1 MVAYYLL
8 LGIPIL
14 LEVIVL
20 FNSSNELNAVTE
32 EKRIKSERRIIL
44 VFFFIFFL
52 ILACRHIEM
61 GADIRNYRYFFFKIK
76 DTKWS
81 NLTEVETD
89 YFYAILNK
97 IVSTLGGDFQF
108 FLAVVA
114 FVSVLPFA
122 IFYYKES
129 ENSLLTI
136 TIFINV
142 SIFTMFFSGLRQ
154 TIAFAIGIIAFYYV
168 KDKKLVKFLL
178 WVFVAYMFHKSAFVL
193 LALYPVYHINITKK
207 SFKYIVPIVMVMF
220 VLRRQVFTFLT
231 GFLGED
237 FEDVNTKIQET
248 GAYAIFIL
256 FILFT
261 IYSFIGIKDE
271 NVDRTTIGLR
281 NILVVATI
289 LQMFTSVHTLAMRM
303 NYYFIPFIPVI
314 ISKITASG
322 ENEDDKN
329 TVKTINTVLIIFFIA
344 YFFYYAEN
352 GVDTLQLFPYK
363 AFWE

>member
-178 WVFVAYMFHKSAFVL
+178 CVFVAYIFHKSAFVL
-193 LALYPVYHINITKK
+193 
-207 SFKYIVPIVMVMF
+207 
-220 VLRRQVFTFLT
+220 
-231 GFLGED
+231 
-237 FEDVNTKIQET
+237 
-248 GAYAIFIL
+248 
-256 FILFT
+256 
-261 IYSFIGIKDE
+261 
-271 NVDRTTIGLR
+271 
-281 NILVVATI
+281 
-289 LQMFTSVHTLAMRM
+289 
-303 NYYFIPFIPVI
+303 
-314 ISKITASG
+314 
-322 ENEDDKN
+322 
-329 TVKTINTVLIIFFIA
+329 
-344 YFFYYAEN
+344 
-352 GVDTLQLFPYK
+352 
-363 AFWE
+363 